1 MRVIGVIEARM
12 GSSRRPGKVL
22 AEVVGQP
29 LLYLI
34 IERLRRLRR
43 SRRIDEIVIAT
54 SVEEQD

>member
-34 IERLRRLRR
+34 IERLRR